1 MLPWLGSSSPYFP
14 DVSMAL
20 NTPDGLLAAGGA
32 LTPDWLVS
40 AYRQGIFPWF
50 SDGDPILWW
59 SPDPR
64 MVLYPQ
70 NFRQRRSLT
79 KRLRNGGFTVTLDQ
93 CFEKV
98 MLACAAP
105 RKDTSDTWI
114 TDDMLV
120 AYTRLHEAGIA
131 HSLEVHC
138 DNTLVGGLYGLA
150 MGPIFFGE
158 SMFSRQPDASK
169 IALAYL
175 SAAMCQGN
183 GQLIDCQMHTPHLAH
198 LGAESISRSSFLKYL
213 ELCLPERDFQP
224 ATVRHEAPKVP
235 ASSWLDAL
243 AAPDNQHLISTAN
256 DLSH

>member
-1 MLPWLGSSSPYFP
+1 MLPWLDSATPYFP

-64 MVLYPQ
+64 MVLYPE

-93 CFEKV
+93 CFERV

-105 RKDTSDTWI
+105 RQDQDGTWI
-114 TDDMLV
+114 TNDMLT
-120 AYTRLHEAGIA
+120 AYAHLHKAGIA
-131 HSLEVHC
+131 HSIEVHR
-138 DNTLVGGLYGLA
+138 DNALVGGLYGLA
-150 MGPIFFGE
+150 MGPVFFGE
-158 SMFSRQPDASK
+158 SMFSRQADASK
-169 IALAYL
+169 VALAYL
-175 SAAMCQGN
+175 AAAMRQG
-183 GQLIDCQMHTPHLAH
+183 GGTLIDCQMHTAHLAH
-198 LGAESISRSSFLKYL
+198 MGAETISRTSFIKYL
-213 ELCLPERDFQP
+213 GLCLPQRDFQP
-224 ATVRHEAPKVP
+224 SSGLEEAPTVP
-235 ASSWLDAL
+235 PSRWLEAL
-243 AAPDNQHLISTAN
+243 AATDNQGLIETA
-256 DLSH
+256 H